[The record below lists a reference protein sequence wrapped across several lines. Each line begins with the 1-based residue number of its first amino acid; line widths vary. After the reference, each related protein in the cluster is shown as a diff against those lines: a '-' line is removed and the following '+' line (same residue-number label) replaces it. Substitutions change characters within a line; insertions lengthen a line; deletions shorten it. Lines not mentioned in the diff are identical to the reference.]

1 MSVHEHASSIF
12 ETRLAGDVAVEAVM
26 FSPDRRG
33 VEHAAD

>member
-12 ETRLAGDVAVEAVM
+12 ETRLPGDVTVEAVM

-33 VEHAAD
+33 VERAAD